1 MVITID
7 GPAGAGKSSVAREL
21 ARQLGF
27 QFLDTGAM
35 YRAVAYLALQQ
46 GVGWDDSSTLG
57 QLAAGLQLEFREEIV
72 LVGGQDV
79 SQAIREPEVTD
90 NIHHVADNLEVRE
103 ALVRLQRQL
112 ASSGDVVTEGR
123 DQGTVAF
130 PEADCKIFLT
140 ASPLERAS
148 RRQAQLQEQGIDIEW
163 EDVFAQLQSRD
174 ERDAKRPVGR
184 LQAAEDATTVN
195 TDDLDETEVVE
206 QLVRLVNENIHRLDS
221 N

>member
-27 QFLDTGAM
+27 HFLDTGAM
-35 YRAVAYLALQQ
+35 YRAVAYLALQ
-46 GVGWDDSSTLG
+46 GDIGWDDASALG
-57 QLAAGLQLEFREEIV
+57 QLAAGLQLEFRDAAV
-72 LVGGQDV
+72 LLDGEDV

-90 NIHHVADNLEVRE
+90 NIHHVADNLQVRE
-103 ALVRLQRQL
+103 ALVLLQRRL
-112 ASSGDVVTEGR
+112 AASGDVVTEGR

-140 ASPLERAS
+140 ASPQERAR
-148 RRQAQLQEQGIDIEW
+148 RRQAQLQSQGIDVDGK
-163 EDVFAQLQSRD
+163 DVLSQLQARD
-174 ERDAKRPVGR
+174 ERDVQRPVGA
-184 LQAAEDATTVN
+184 LQPADDAITVD
-195 TDDLDETEVVE
+195 TDQLNESEVVM
-206 QLVRLVNENIHRLDS
+206 QLVRLVEENLSQPGS

>member
-46 GVGWDDSSTLG
+46 GIGWDERFALG
-57 QLAAGLQLEFREEIV
+57 QLAAGVQLEFREEIV
-72 LVGGQDV
+72 LVGGKDI

-103 ALVRLQRQL
+103 ALVCLQRHL

-130 PEADCKIFLT
+130 PEADCKVFLT
-140 ASPLERAS
+140 ASPLERAR
-148 RRQAQLQEQGIDIEW
+148 RRQVQLQEQGINVEW
-163 EDVFAQLQSRD
+163 EDVLAQLQSRD
-174 ERDAKRPVGR
+174 ERDARRPVGR
-184 LQAAEDATTVN
+184 LQAAADATTVN
-195 TDDLDETEVVE
+195 TDDLDETEVVK
-206 QLVRLVNENIHRLDS
+206 QLVRLVNETIHRRDS

>member
-46 GVGWDDSSTLG
+46 GVGWEDRSALG

-72 LVGGQDV
+72 LVGGEDV
-79 SQAIREPEVTD
+79 SQAIREPEVTG

-103 ALVRLQRQL
+103 TLVHLQRQL

-130 PEADCKIFLT
+130 PAAECKIFLT
-140 ASPLERAS
+140 ASPLERAR
-148 RRQAQLQEQGIDIEW
+148 RRQTQLQEQGIDIEW

-174 ERDAKRPVGR
+174 ERDAKRPVGC
-184 LQAAEDATTVN
+184 LQAAEDAITVN

-206 QLVRLVNENIHRLDS
+206 QLVRLVKEKIRRTDS

>member
-46 GVGWDDSSTLG
+46 GIGWDERFALG

-72 LVGGQDV
+72 LVGGKDI

-103 ALVRLQRQL
+103 ALVCLQRHL

-130 PEADCKIFLT
+130 PEADCKVFLT
-140 ASPLERAS
+140 ASPLERAR
-148 RRQAQLQEQGIDIEW
+148 RRQVQLQEQGINVEW
-163 EDVFAQLQSRD
+163 EDVLAQLQSRD
-174 ERDAKRPVGR
+174 ERDARRPVGR
-184 LQAAEDATTVN
+184 LQAAADATTVN
-195 TDDLDETEVVE
+195 TDDLDETEVVK
-206 QLVRLVNENIHRLDS
+206 QLVRLVNETIHRRDS

>member
-35 YRAVAYLALQQ
+35 YRAVGYLALQQ
-46 GVGWDDSSTLG
+46 GVSWDDTSVLG

-72 LVGGQDV
+72 LVGGEDV

-140 ASPLERAS
+140 ASPLERAR
-148 RRQAQLQEQGIDIEW
+148 RRQAQLQEQGIDMEW

-184 LQAAEDATTVN
+184 LQAAKDATTVN
-195 TDDLDETEVVE
+195 TDDLGETEVVE

>member
-46 GVGWDDSSTLG
+46 GIGWDERFALG

-72 LVGGQDV
+72 LVGGKDI

-103 ALVRLQRQL
+103 ALVCLQRHL

-130 PEADCKIFLT
+130 PEADCKVFLT
-140 ASPLERAS
+140 ASPLERAR
-148 RRQAQLQEQGIDIEW
+148 RRQVQLQEQGINVEW
-163 EDVFAQLQSRD
+163 EDVLAQLQSRD
-174 ERDAKRPVGR
+174 ERDARRPGGR
-184 LQAAEDATTVN
+184 LQAAADATTVN
-195 TDDLDETEVVE
+195 TDDLDETEVVK
-206 QLVRLVNENIHRLDS
+206 QLVRLVNETIHRRDS